1 MRRLLYEKT
10 TFMIFLGM
18 KSTEDIS
25 RKKIESKMRANNIL
39 TSSSKKSKKN
49 PYQILQPSL
58 QEKKILISLNPST
71 A

>member
-1 MRRLLYEKT
+1 
-10 TFMIFLGM
+10 MIFLGM

-39 TSSSKKSKKN
+39 KSSSKKSKKN
-49 PYQILQPSL
+49 PFQILQPSL
-58 QEKKILISLNPST
+58 QEMKILKSLNAPR